1 MTLGIT
7 RIQRIDKML
16 KMLERAIGLSFTGSE
31 ERKYKFGAICERTDG
46 AVVTATNGGV
56 AGERTPA
63 AHAESRISRKA
74 DVGSIVYVARTLRG
88 SGAVALARP
97 CARCVSALKN
107 RGVSKCYYTI
117 TAYEY
122 GCIYL

>member
-1 MTLGIT
+1 
-7 RIQRIDKML
+7 ML

-31 ERKYKFGAICERTDG
+31 ERKYKFGALCERTDG
-46 AVVTATNGGV
+46 VIVTATNGGV

-74 DVGSIVYVARTLRG
+74 DVGSVVYVARTLRG
-88 SGAVALARP
+88 TKVVALARP
-97 CARCVSALKN
+97 CSRCVSAMRN

-117 TAYEY
+117 NNREF
-122 GCIYL
+122 GCIYF